1 MQAAAKA
8 DEEGEPCGVLCD
20 AQTVSAVTE
29 CSCQFEALPSI
40 FVKGKAELVP
50 IFRATSLLDWREIR
64 RMSMRQMSIAYHS
77 PTKAET
83 RLGKVLDRRSASVVY
98 HRHEPRAAAVRR
110 TVGRAAELLA
120 LRQGLC
126 MLAEGDC
133 PLIMIVGESGQVS
146 TQSDLTP

>member
-20 AQTVSAVTE
+20 AQTVSAVPDG
-29 CSCQFEALPSI
+29 SCQFEALPPI

-64 RMSMRQMSIAYHS
+64 QMSMRQMSIAYHS
-77 PTKAET
+77 PTKAPT
-83 RLGKVLDRRSASVVY
+83 RLGRASVVY